1 MVTPT
6 AGSAKTI
13 LLIDDQPFFVT
24 VQQEMLQRHGYRV
37 LAAADGTEG
46 LAMAKQ
52 HKPDLIL
59 LDIEMPGMDG
69 FTVCEKL
76 KQDHALRKI
85 PVVILTQTQDVK
97 LNEKAFRAG
106 AEMTV
111 LKSVSGERLLNV
123 LRMTLDKIKPSA

>member
-1 MVTPT
+1 MATPT

-24 VQQEMLQRHGYRV
+24 VQQDMLQRHGYRV

-85 PVVILTQTQDVK
+85 PVIILTQTQDVK

-106 AEMTV
+106 AEITV

-123 LRMTLDKIKPSA
+123 LRMTMDRIKPST

>member
-1 MVTPT
+1 VATPT

-13 LLIDDQPFFVT
+13 LLIDDQPFFLT
-24 VQQEMLQRHGYRV
+24 LQQSMLQRHGYRV
-37 LAAADGTEG
+37 LAASDGPEG

-69 FTVCEKL
+69 FTVCETL
-76 KQDHALRKI
+76 KQDRALRKI
-85 PVVILTQTQDVK
+85 PVIILTQTQAPK

-106 AEMTV
+106 AEITI
-111 LKSVSGERLLNV
+111 LKSVAGERLLNV
-123 LRMTLDKIKPSA
+123 LRIALDRIKP